1 MRAAWAL
8 LLFGCDASERAARS
22 EAAAVSHAVDTL
34 RASADNVKKA
44 GPLLTA
50 LRAEPRC
57 AVERRY
63 CAVKSYC
70 VMAYERHVAVLGLI
84 DEAKASI
91 ATAPAA
97 SVAAQISLAET
108 GLSRAKTLTDDC
120 ATRQGEMARH
130 YKVAR

>member
-1 MRAAWAL
+1 M

-22 EAAAVSHAVDTL
+22 EAAAVSHAIDTL
-34 RASADNVKKA
+34 RSADNAKKA
-44 GPLLTA
+44 GPLA
-50 LRAEPRC
+50 LLRGTPC
-57 AVERRY
+57 AVEDV

-84 DEAKASI
+84 DETKASI

-97 SVAAQISLAET
+97 SVAAQISMAET

-130 YKVAR
+130 YRVAR